1 VVGWVYFSV
10 ALFVIFNSHGSVGK
24 GSLIDT
30 LPINGFHRG
39 FSVNLFNLFLS
50 SCGDSRT
57 HLFLILSIF
66 KEFFDDVVCMFA
78 MTYELCDYVGKSSPI
93 VSGDFL
99 SSTIALVLKCG
110 P

>member
-1 VVGWVYFSV
+1 MGWVYFSV
-10 ALFVIFNSHGSVGK
+10 ALFVIFNSHGSVKK

-39 FSVNLFNLFLS
+39 FSVNLFNLFL
-50 SCGDSRT
+50 
-57 HLFLILSIF
+57 ILSIF
-66 KEFFDDVVCMFA
+66 KEFFNDVVCMFV
-78 MTYELCDYVGKSSPI
+78 MTYELCDYVWKSSPI